1 MYQEEFSVC
10 DGGHTTDL
18 FTTDDRKQTPQ
29 SVDICLIQPVAPAQT
44 TLSILH
50 TKTNFTQTKEHSFKS
65 K

>member
-10 DGGHTTDL
+10 DGNHTVEL
-18 FTTDDRKQTPQ
+18 SSRADRKQTPQ
-29 SVDICLIQPVAPAQT
+29 TVFFCLIPPVPPAQA

-65 K
+65 R